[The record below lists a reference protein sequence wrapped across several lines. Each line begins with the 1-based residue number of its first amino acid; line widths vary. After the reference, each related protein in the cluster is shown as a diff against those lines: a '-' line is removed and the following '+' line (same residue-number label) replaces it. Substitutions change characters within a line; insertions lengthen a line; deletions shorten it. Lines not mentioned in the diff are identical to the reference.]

1 MSTRA
6 LPDVDSRS
14 NWPTEEL
21 ARAFSEVDAVAHSG
35 LFVAVRLE
43 VSDDQLLYRIS
54 AGGNALG
61 SDTFDRSS
69 PELQPLIREMLRFA

>member
-1 MSTRA
+1 M
-6 LPDVDSRS
+6 
-14 NWPTEEL
+14 
-21 ARAFSEVDAVAHSG
+21 
-35 LFVAVRLE
+35 AVRLE

-69 PELQPLIREMLRFA
+69 PELLSLIREMLRFALKQPQSIPSFFNLYRSALNVMPSFFAVAVLL